1 MMVDRITKF
10 ICILSALIST
20 FAFSF
25 TNTFADFYGLALT
38 DTSPAISKASEK
50 TGYEIDLIKR
60 FVGVYTFEVNA
71 NPRNPSILTSGFTI
85 YKSILSF
92 IPENF
97 IYDTFGVN
105 YDIWVKLFGI
115 RIWNSTS
122 ETIFGFGG
130 ALGINFE
137 SLSLLTGNSHDYN
150 DFNKVEL
157 RHYNVVS
164 TINLIGSIKFRVD
177 IPVNSNNF
185 PFISYIAS
193 YDIGTTIYGPYL
205 PDFKIMENIEFE
217 RTFSRMSHTILLRV
231 RF

>member
-1 MMVDRITKF
+1 MKIGRLFKF
-10 ICILSALIST
+10 VLFLFTLFST
-20 FAFSF
+20 FAFSY

-38 DTSPAISKASEK
+38 DTSPAISKILEN
-50 TGYEIDLIKR
+50 TDQIDLFKR
-60 FVGVYTFEVNA
+60 LIGIYTFETNA
-71 NPRNPSILTSGFTI
+71 NPRNPSVLTSGFTM

-92 IPENF
+92 IPDKI
-97 IYDTFGVN
+97 IYDTLGVN
-105 YDIWVKLFGI
+105 YDIWVKLLGV
-115 RIWNSTS
+115 RIGNSIS
-122 ETIFGFGG
+122 ETIFSFGG
-130 ALGINFE
+130 AFGINFE

>member
-1 MMVDRITKF
+1 MVDKMTKLFF
-10 ICILSALIST
+10 IFSALLSA
-20 FAFSF
+20 FAFSY

-38 DTSPAISKASEK
+38 NTSPAISKILEATE
-50 TGYEIDLIKR
+50 YEIDLTKR
-60 FVGVYTFEVNA
+60 FIGVYTFEVNA
-71 NPRNPSILTSGFTI
+71 NPRNPSILTSGFTM

-92 IPENF
+92 IPNKI

-105 YDIWVKLFGI
+105 YDIWVKLIGI
-115 RIWNSTS
+115 RILNSTS

-137 SLSLLTGNSHDYN
+137 SLSLLTGNAYDY
-150 DFNKVEL
+150 DHFTQDL
-157 RHYNVVS
+157 FTHYNTVS
-164 TINLIGSIKFRVD
+164 TINLIGSIKFRVE
-177 IPVNSNNF
+177 IPVSSNNF
-185 PFISYIAS
+185 PLISYIAS

-217 RTFSRMSHTILLRV
+217 RTFSRMSHAILLRV